1 MRVEFTHHCVQQAES
16 AEVARLKHIIKR
28 LMAGASAAEVE
39 GDEAADELP
48 AIETAPDDK
57 VYDGY

>member
-1 MRVEFTHHCVQQAES
+1 MYQQAES

-28 LMAGASAAEVE
+28 LMAGASPAEVE
-39 GDEAADELP
+39 VEEAP
-48 AIETAPDDK
+48 AAEEPPVIEDTK